1 MGTQRQRHPWLSFL
15 LLSAT
20 TVAFG
25 QNVVMRPNVD
35 DHTNDYRV
43 TVLVSDEEDEAP
55 LVDPLLVNAW
65 GIAASDTSPWWV
77 ANNGTGT
84 STVYTGDGTKIPGL
98 EPSVPG
104 QPTGTVFNTS
114 STFQMADGVPAK
126 FIFASL
132 DGKFSAWNG
141 DVNPNAVVV
150 HDEPGSVYIAL
161 AIHGDTLYSPNFAT
175 CEIEAFRGNFFDD
188 SFAEVDLPGGFE
200 DKSVP
205 TGYCPFGIQAIG
217 DSIFVAYAKVGPD
230 GDEEHGVGL
239 GAVREFDTDGNF
251 VSKIADHGPFNAPWG
266 MAKAPAD
273 WGRFS
278 GCLIVGNFGD
288 GTITGWC
295 EKRREKKWR
304 FAGYLRDKGPKIFID
319 GLWGIGFGNGHN
331 SGPQN
336 VLYFAAGPDGESH
349 GYYGKIEFHPEE

>member
-1 MGTQRQRHPWLSFL
+1 MRRMTHRRPTGGRSGTIRRLRMGTQRQRHPWLSFL
-15 LLSAT
+15 LLGAT

-25 QNVVMRPNVD
+25 QDVVMRPNVD

-175 CEIEAFRGNFFDD
+175 CEIEAFRGNFF
-188 SFAEVDLPGGFE
+188 
-200 DKSVP
+200 
-205 TGYCPFGIQAIG
+205 
-217 DSIFVAYAKVGPD
+217 
-230 GDEEHGVGL
+230 
-239 GAVREFDTDGNF
+239 
-251 VSKIADHGPFNAPWG
+251 
-266 MAKAPAD
+266 
-273 WGRFS
+273 
-278 GCLIVGNFGD
+278 
-288 GTITGWC
+288 
-295 EKRREKKWR
+295 
-304 FAGYLRDKGPKIFID
+304 
-319 GLWGIGFGNGHN
+319 
-331 SGPQN
+331 
-336 VLYFAAGPDGESH
+336 
-349 GYYGKIEFHPEE
+349 